1 MNDWLVAADIV
12 GMTPAA
18 PLLALNSQG
27 TAAPAPLSPAQLAQ
41 IESAGRIHRLVQ
53 RAARTACFSAWTMLI
68 IGLSGG
74 LFALISPSMAGIVT
88 ALALCVVGVVEYCG
102 YRGLRRADPD
112 AALLLARNQ
121 LFFLAL
127 IVAYAIWQMV
137 SFSSASVKAAVIP
150 DDVRSQ
156 LSLMPDLTRQIDG
169 QIDLWSAVAN
179 YGFYALL
186 IVLSILFQGGLALY
200 YFTRR
205 KHLAAFKIAT
215 PQWAQK
221 VFEIANR

>member
-1 MNDWLVAADIV
+1 
-12 GMTPAA
+12 MTI
-18 PLLALNSQG
+18 S
-27 TAAPAPLSPAQLAQ
+27 APAQSTACVPPNAAGAALTPSQLAQ
-41 IESAGRIHRLVQ
+41 IESAGRIHRLVK
-53 RAARTACFSAWTMLI
+53 RATRTAGASAWTMLI
-68 IGLSGG
+68 IGLSAG
-74 LFALISPSMAGIVT
+74 LFALLSPNLTSLLT
-88 ALALCVVGVVEYCG
+88 ALALCAVGGVEYAG
-102 YRGLRRADPD
+102 YRGLQRADPD

-137 SFSSASVKAAVIP
+137 SFSSAGVKATVLP

-156 LSLMPDLTRQIDG
+156 LSLMPDLTKQIDG
-169 QIDLWSAVAN
+169 QIDLWGTIAN

-186 IVLSILFQGGLALY
+186 IILSIVFQGGLALY

-205 KHLAAFKIAT
+205 KHVAAFRLAT